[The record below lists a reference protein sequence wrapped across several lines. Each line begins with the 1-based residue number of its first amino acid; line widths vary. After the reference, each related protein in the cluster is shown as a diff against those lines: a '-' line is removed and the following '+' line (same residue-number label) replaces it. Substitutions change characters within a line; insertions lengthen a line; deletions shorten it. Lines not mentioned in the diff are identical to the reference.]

1 MAFWSSEHQRYVAPA
16 LHDYRVSHDRPKGMS
31 HVREAR
37 MLCRKTVDLFTLLS
51 HTQETGTRRMGMTQ
65 ELLALVTGLAHYL
78 KILIRIALTGALKLE
93 REHSVREAMQSFLD
107 KLHLLAVQGGNPS
120 ARRMMKGA
128 KGEVIPSQRSGSG
141 NAGTNGVTYGFRSLA
156 PENAGESPFGAP
168 RDPGLSTIPVV
179 NPPSDLCV
187 KCNLT
192 VEEDCVRLGTY
203 QRWHSHCIQCK
214 SCRKDAAP
222 PTAAAAAAAEDKTK
236 EKEKAEEGNSAPR
249 TTTARRPP
257 ANADFFAYEL
267 DSIVDRQSFGPVPAV
282 ILCTDHAHQG
292 CRAGFQ
298 AVSRLEQYAFLL
310 NVALR
315 RLYLLLK
322 KRKVIPLTPSM
333 CFFLSTRTRD
343 TDSPYSATVAA
354 ATSSPDEAEHDPYR
368 NSQDI
373 MRMKSVHLDR
383 KLSATAHI
391 PKRSTIIESPSGKIA
406 HPTDVFTSPGQG
418 SGRMQP
424 PATQHVD
431 SGLASQGQRPTIHQ
445 NVPATNT
452 GPVRPPRPPQG
463 LWQQQQQSPPS
474 QQQAPQARPPRPTL
488 NPPPLT
494 PSPAA
499 ESRPDYFRKNT
510 EVKIVD
516 EPTPSTPPAT
526 VQSEG
531 GPLGSVPTLEGLTL
545 ADIPQ
550 LAEAAQAM
558 EQRRSLPRQS
568 ITPYIAELT
577 PLELAI
583 VRHAAVVVLY
593 RSPLRDQMDLD
604 EILEMVEVKKQGFW
618 GKLFKGNDKKN
629 IKKKGAFTLC
639 PQVEFAGLMV
649 NGMV

>member
-1 MAFWSSEHQRYVAPA
+1 
-16 LHDYRVSHDRPKGMS
+16 
-31 HVREAR
+31 

-93 REHSVREAMQSFLD
+93 REHGAREAMQSFLD

-128 KGEVIPSQRSGSG
+128 KGEVIPQRSGSG

-156 PENAGESPFGAP
+156 PENAGESPFLGAP
-168 RDPGLSTIPVV
+168 RDPGLSSVPVV

-203 QRWHSHCIQCK
+203 QRWHSHCVQCK
-214 SCRKDAAP
+214 SCGKDAAP
-222 PTAAAAAAAEDKTK
+222 PAAAAAEDKTK
-236 EKEKAEEGNSAPR
+236 EKEKAEDGSSAPR

-257 ANADFFAYEL
+257 ANADVFAYEL
-267 DSIVDRQSFGPVPAV
+267 DSIMDTQSFGPVPTV

-322 KRKVIPLTPSM
+322 KRKVISLTPSM
-333 CFFLSTRTRD
+333 CFFLSITTRG
-343 TDSPYSATVAA
+343 TDSPYPASVASAIP
-354 ATSSPDEAEHDPYR
+354 SPAETEHDPYR

-418 SGRMQP
+418 SGRAQP
-424 PATQHVD
+424 QVTQQVD
-431 SGLASQGQRPTIHQ
+431 PGLAHLGQRPTIQQ
-445 NVPATNT
+445 NVPAAST

-463 LWQQQQQSPPS
+463 LWQQQQSPPS

-499 ESRPDYFRKNT
+499 DSRTDYFRKNT

-526 VQSEG
+526 VSSEG
-531 GPLGSVPTLEGLTL
+531 DPLGSVPTLEGLTL

-558 EQRRSLPRQS
+558 EQRRSLPRQ
-568 ITPYIAELT
+568 TMAPYVAELT
-577 PLELAI
+577 PLELTI

-593 RSPLRDQMDLD
+593 RSPLRDQVDLD
-604 EILEMVEVKKQGFW
+604 EILEMVEAKKQGFW

-629 IKKKGAFTLC
+629 IKKKGAFLSI
-639 PQVEFAGLMV
+639 PQ
-649 NGMV
+649 